1 MYQQIKTFL
10 AIVENKSISD
20 AARALHYTQST
31 VSTYLNLLENRLGMT
46 LVNRTRG
53 KREVTI
59 TADGEAFIPLAQR
72 FVDLEASL
80 DQFIQSRQ
88 RRFLRFA
95 ASVSAHE
102 HIVSHITHLLIRRM
116 PDIELR
122 LCNVEAREVNRAI
135 TERMFDVMV
144 LHGPPFPEHPNITCI
159 PLFYEERYILCRTDS
174 NLPEGIVYPQ
184 DLDPAFEICYTAY
197 TNSVIKVWHE
207 QHFPEIKKP
216 FFEISSWFFIY
227 NYMTD
232 PRCWAVVPASIAQ
245 REVALHPDKLTF
257 RKIHPAPKPRACHL
271 VVSNTY
277 SDSKVIEE
285 LRDCFREYIEQRPY
299 LIQYEE

>member
-95 ASVSAHE
+95 ASVCQPQ
-102 HIVSHITHLLIRRM
+102 T
-116 PDIELR
+116 DI
-122 LCNVEAREVNRAI
+122 
-135 TERMFDVMV
+135 F
-144 LHGPPFPEHPNITCI
+144 I
-159 PLFYEERYILCRTDS
+159 PLSLTVSSDGQLRIEKGSVLDEEI
-174 NLPEGIVYPQ
+174 PGGE
-184 DLDPAFEICYTAY
+184 
-197 TNSVIKVWHE
+197 
-207 QHFPEIKKP
+207 
-216 FFEISSWFFIY
+216 SS
-227 NYMTD
+227 
-232 PRCWAVVPASIAQ
+232 
-245 REVALHPDKLTF
+245 E
-257 RKIHPAPKPRACHL
+257 
-271 VVSNTY
+271 
-277 SDSKVIEE
+277 
-285 LRDCFREYIEQRPY
+285 
-299 LIQYEE
+299 